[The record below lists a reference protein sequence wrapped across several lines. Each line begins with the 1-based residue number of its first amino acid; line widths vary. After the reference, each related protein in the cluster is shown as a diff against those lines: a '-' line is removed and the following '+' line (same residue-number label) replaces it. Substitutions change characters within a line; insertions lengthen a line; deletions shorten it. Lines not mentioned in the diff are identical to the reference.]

1 MVGIEGRLVVG
12 LPDLFRQS
20 TTLPGH
26 GSAHG
31 PVESAAACTGLN
43 AVRASD
49 QKASPTEVASVIE
62 TESLQQFELALRGV
76 QGDTIG
82 SGNRHTSQMTWANP
96 NHVLCTFPRCE
107 V

>member
-1 MVGIEGRLVVG
+1 MVGIEGQLVVG

-20 TTLPGH
+20 TTLLGH
-26 GSAHG
+26 GSADLA
-31 PVESAAACTGLN
+31 VKRAAACTGLN
-43 AVRASD
+43 SVRASD
-49 QKASPTEVASVIE
+49 EKASPTEIASVIE

-82 SGNRHTSQMTWANP
+82 SGDRHPSQMTWTNP
-96 NHVLCTFPRCE
+96 NHVLRAFPRCE